1 MNLFK
6 FFTLIIICWI
16 GVAPSSAQTSL
27 QDAANLDSE
36 NNLQGVN
43 VEDERA
49 RIKKTRESS
58 LEEYRK
64 TIRTCYQKI
73 AVNNCKMDAQQKK
86 IEIDNELRRQEIL
99 LNAYQRQLRTDR
111 AIQRLDEK
119 QSVENQIDKADKDIE
134 FRNSHLEKLQEN
146 LEKNEKHLE
155 KELEVEANREK
166 YERRL
171 EALKE
176 RQRKQQEKAAEI
188 SKKRAEYQRRLD
200 EAEKH
205 RQQIDSDNANRKQQA
220 EAPLPTPR
228 PEDIP
233 K

>member
-1 MNLFK
+1 MNFFK
-6 FFTLIIICWI
+6 FFFIVVCWI
-16 GVAPSSAQTSL
+16 GIATAYAQTSSEI
-27 QDAANLDSE
+27 ATNLDSD

-64 TIRTCYQKI
+64 TIRACYQKI

-119 QSVENQIDKADKDIE
+119 QSVENQIEKTDKDIE

-146 LEKNEKHLE
+146 LDKNEKHLE

-176 RQRKQQEKAAEI
+176 RQRNQQDKAAEI
-188 SKKRAEYQRRLD
+188 SKKGAEYQRKQD
-200 EAEKH
+200 DAQKH
-205 RQQIDSDNANRKQQA
+205 RQQIESDNANRKQQA
-220 EAPLPTPR
+220 DPALPKPR
-228 PEDIP
+228 PEDMP